1 MTDKLAKTAARGA
14 AEKRKLAAKGKR
26 AAAVVKRKKT
36 KIERSFYEMGKALVV
51 LEDPG
56 VFHAM
61 GYSSFDALCSTHLG
75 VPPATADR
83 LIHIVESF
91 PASEARKL
99 NSTKA
104 TALIDLARAM
114 GGRTTARGLL
124 ARGTVHV
131 GHTTLDVKSANATK
145 IAAVAKD
152 LRDGK
157 HASGPGVHVSAED
170 ARFVKHL
177 DAKMHAEKIEGSV
190 SAAAAAADEGAKMHI
205 TCHVREAKALE
216 KALSAALRGA

>member
-1 MTDKLAKTAARGA
+1 MKDKLAETAARGT
-14 AEKRKLAAKGKR
+14 AEKRKLAAKGER
-26 AAAVVKRKKT
+26 AAVVVRRMKNR
-36 KIERSFYEMGKALVV
+36 IERSFYEMGKALVV
-51 LEDPG
+51 LDDPG

-61 GYSSFDALCSTHLG
+61 GFSSFDALCSTHLG

-104 TALIDLARAM
+104 TALIDLARAI

-131 GHTTLDVKSANATK
+131 GATRLDVKSASATK
-145 IAAVAKD
+145 IDALAKE

-157 HASGPGVHVSAED
+157 HTTGPGVHVSAAD
-170 ARFVKHL
+170 ASFVKHL
-177 DAKMHAEKIEGSV
+177 GAKMHAEQIDGSV
-190 SAAAAAADEGAKMHI
+190 TAAAAGADEGAKMHI
-205 TCHVREAKALE
+205 SCHVREAKALE
-216 KALSAALRGA
+216 KALAAANRGA